1 MAPFALAVSCWFA
14 VSDAQSPST
23 AGKSDLELVERVLE
37 TRLQYQKALEKLRI
51 HYDQTGDKERLRW
64 VEDELIQYQR
74 TPKYC
79 YRLELEGPLKG
90 THNGTADIPEAT
102 KLYQRA
108 LQYKDKGYG
117 TDYLDN
123 QRRAEILFQELIAK
137 YPNSDKTADSAYMLG
152 EIYESRIYK
161 QYERAAEYFKRCAQW
176 NPRTNL
182 DARLRAA
189 KLYDKNVGNKT
200 KAIEMYKEVV
210 SREGD
215 PRRIQEAQRR
225 LKELGAGN

>member
-1 MAPFALAVSCWFA
+1 
-14 VSDAQSPST
+14 
-23 AGKSDLELVERVLE
+23 
-37 TRLQYQKALEKLRI
+37 
-51 HYDQTGDKERLRW
+51 
-64 VEDELIQYQR
+64 
-74 TPKYC
+74 
-79 YRLELEGPLKG
+79 
-90 THNGTADIPEAT
+90 
-102 KLYQRA
+102 
-108 LQYKDKGYG
+108 
-117 TDYLDN
+117 
-123 QRRAEILFQELIAK
+123 LIAK